1 MAARADPVFRKPRDG
16 LSKHVSRF
24 TVTSLRT
31 RICFRKADTPS
42 YSILLRCN
50 IFVRLAQVF
59 GNLDF
64 SHFRLCKIFH
74 GYLKIVA
81 RRRVK
86 VRFEKYGGVGNEMV
100 EGFCRKIFKTVRME
114 YLAFETWKISIAIFI
129 ISKRYIHIYFP
140 ICVLRYQTK
149 WRFLCVCVY
158 IYISYFFHYCNM
170 KLWYEIR

>member
-100 EGFCRKIFKTVRME
+100 EGFCRKSFKTVRME

-129 ISKRYIHIYFP
+129 ISKQYIYIYFP

-149 WRFLCVCVY
+149 WRLLCVCIY
-158 IYISYFFHYCNM
+158 IYILLFP
-170 KLWYEIR
+170 LL

>member
-129 ISKRYIHIYFP
+129 ISKRYIHIFSY
-140 ICVLRYQTK
+140 LRPPLSNK
-149 WRFLCVCVY
+149 MEILMCVCIY
-158 IYISYFFHYCNM
+158 IYILLFP
-170 KLWYEIR
+170 LL